1 MKTQSIREFIE
12 QYGDINLL
20 NGTKYNGYLYL
31 RGTQITS
38 LPENLTTIGGSLYL
52 RGTQITSLPENLTT
66 IGGSLYLEGTQITSL
81 PENLTTIGGYLYLA
95 NGRRIERFDSTKGKL
110 PTIFHWKYHDRE
122 YIKADGLFQRVLSHK
137 GNVYQVQ
144 NIGSTEVAY
153 LVVGGIDIC
162 AHGST
167 LHEAHSALQAKM
179 LQRKSIA
186 ERIADFKAEFDSGK
200 KYPASEFFKWHHILT
215 GSCEFGRREFCRQH
229 NIDLDN
235 DTYTVEE
242 FIELTKNAY
251 GGEVIRQIK

>member
-12 QYGDINLL
+12 QYGNINLL
-20 NGTKYNGYLYL
+20 EGNEYKGRLDLGGCTSLTSLTLPEGVAIGGWLYL
-31 RGTQITS
+31 PNGK
-38 LPENLTTIGGSLYL
+38 EKYIGADM
-52 RGTQITSLPENLTT
+52 E
-66 IGGSLYLEGTQITSL
+66 
-81 PENLTTIGGYLYLA
+81 
-95 NGRRIERFDSTKGKL
+95 GKL
-110 PTIFHWKYHDRE
+110 PKLDTFFWKYHNRE
-122 YIKADGLFQRVLSHK
+122 YIKADGIFQRVIKRK

-144 NIGSTEVAY
+144 NIGAKDVTY
-153 LVVGGIDIC
+153 LVTDGNDTW

-167 LHEAHSALQAKM
+167 LHEAHAALQAKM
-179 LQRKSIA
+179 LQRKSIE
-186 ERIADFKAEFDSGK
+186 ERIADFKAEFESGK

-251 GGEVIRQIK
+251 GGEVIR

>member
-20 NGTKYNGYLYL
+20 EGNEYKGSLYL
-31 RGTQITS
+31 RGCTS
-38 LPENLTTIGGSLYL
+38 LTSLTLPEGVAIGGSLYL
-52 RGTQITSLPENLTT
+52 P
-66 IGGSLYLEGTQITSL
+66 
-81 PENLTTIGGYLYLA
+81 
-95 NGRRIERFDSTKGKL
+95 NGEEKYISADMEGKL
-110 PTIFHWKYHDRE
+110 PKLDTFFWKYHNRE
-122 YIKADGLFQRVLSHK
+122 YIKADGIFQRVIKRK
-137 GNVYQVQ
+137 GNVFQVQ
-144 NIGSTEVAY
+144 NIGAKDVTY
-153 LVVGGIDIC
+153 LVTDGNDTW

-167 LHEAHSALQAKM
+167 LHEAHTALQAKM
-179 LQRKSIA
+179 LQRKSIE
-186 ERIADFKAEFDSGK
+186 ERIAEFKAEFESGK
-200 KYPASEFFKWHHILT
+200 QYPASEFFKWHHILT

>member
-1 MKTQSIREFIE
+1 MKELKAFIE
-12 QYGDINLL
+12 RYGDIRLL
-20 NGTKYNGYLYL
+20 NGTEYNGYLDLRGTQITSLPENLTTIGGYLDLEGTQITSLPENLTTIGGYLYL

-52 RGTQITSLPENLTT
+52 
-66 IGGSLYLEGTQITSL
+66 
-81 PENLTTIGGYLYLA
+81 A
-95 NGRRIERFDSTKGKL
+95 NGQRIDRFDRVKGKL

-122 YIKADGLFQRVLSHK
+122 YIKADGIFQRVLKRK

-153 LVVGGIDIC
+153 LVIGGIDIC

-167 LHEAHSALQAKM
+167 LHEAHTALQAKM
-179 LQRKSIA
+179 LQRKPIE
-186 ERIADFKAEFDSGK
+186 ERIADFKVEFESGK

>member
-1 MKTQSIREFIE
+1 M
-12 QYGDINLL
+12 
-20 NGTKYNGYLYL
+20 
-31 RGTQITS
+31 
-38 LPENLTTIGGSLYL
+38 
-52 RGTQITSLPENLTT
+52 
-66 IGGSLYLEGTQITSL
+66 
-81 PENLTTIGGYLYLA
+81 
-95 NGRRIERFDSTKGKL
+95 

-122 YIKADGLFQRVLSHK
+122 YIKADGIFQRVLSHK

-179 LQRKSIA
+179 LQRKSIE
-186 ERIADFKAEFDSGK
+186 ERIADFKAEFESGK

-229 NIDLDN
+229 HIDLDN

-242 FIELTKNAY
+242 FIKLTKNAY

>member
-31 RGTQITS
+31 R
-38 LPENLTTIGGSLYL
+38 
-52 RGTQITSLPENLTT
+52 
-66 IGGSLYLEGTQITSL
+66 GTQITSL